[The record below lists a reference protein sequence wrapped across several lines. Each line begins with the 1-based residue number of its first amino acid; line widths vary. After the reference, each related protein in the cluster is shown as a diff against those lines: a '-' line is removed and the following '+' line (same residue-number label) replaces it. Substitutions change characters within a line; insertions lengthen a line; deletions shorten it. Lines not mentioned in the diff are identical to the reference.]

1 MKEMITGFKS
11 FLVQG
16 NLIELAVA
24 FVMGLAF
31 AAVVASLVANLVT
44 PIIAMIVGEPSLSS
58 LDFEINNA
66 VFRYGAFLDDVI
78 AFIATAVAVYF
89 LIVVPYRQIMARMKR
104 GESEPD
110 ATTKV
115 CPECANTIPIE
126 ARRCGYCTTQLAAV

>member
-1 MKEMITGFKS
+1 MKEMITGFKT

-31 AAVVASLVANLVT
+31 AEVVTSLVENLVT
-44 PIIAMIVGEPSLSS
+44 PVIAMIVGEPSLSS

-66 VFRYGAFLDDVI
+66 VFRYGAFLDDLI
-78 AFIATAVAVYF
+78 AFLAIALAVYF
-89 LIVVPYRQIMARMKR
+89 FIVVPYRAIMARMKR
-104 GESEPD
+104 GGEPD

-115 CPECANTIPIE
+115 CPECANAIPIE
-126 ARRCGYCTTQLAAV
+126 ARRCGFCTTQLTAV

>member
-1 MKEMITGFKS
+1 MKEMITGFKT

-31 AAVVASLVANLVT
+31 AAVVNSLVENLVT
-44 PIIAMIVGEPSLSS
+44 PIIAMIIGEPSLSS

-78 AFIATAVAVYF
+78 AFLATAAAVYF
-89 LIVVPYRQIMARMKR
+89 FIVIPYREIMARMKS
-104 GESEPD
+104 GAEPD

-115 CPECANTIPIE
+115 CPECANAVPIE
-126 ARRCGYCTTQLAAV
+126 ARRCGFCTSPLATA

>member
-1 MKEMITGFKS
+1 MKEMITGFKT

-31 AAVVASLVANLVT
+31 AAVVTSLVDNLVT
-44 PIIAMIVGEPSLSS
+44 PIIAMIVGEPSLSG
-58 LDFEINNA
+58 LTFEINNA
-66 VFRYGAFLDDVI
+66 VFGYGAFLDAVI
-78 AFIATAVAVYF
+78 TFVATAAAVYF
-89 LIVVPYRQIMARMKR
+89 FIIVPYRQIMARMKR
-104 GESEPD
+104 GEAEPD

>member
-1 MKEMITGFKS
+1 MKEMITGFKT
-11 FLVQG
+11 FLMQG

-31 AAVVASLVANLVT
+31 AAVVNSLVTNIVT
-44 PIIAMIVGEPSLSS
+44 PIIAMIIGEPSLGT

-78 AFIATAVAVYF
+78 AFLATAVAVYF
-89 LIVVPYRQIMARMKR
+89 FIVVPYRQILARMRR
-104 GESEPD
+104 GGEPE

-115 CPECANTIPIE
+115 CPECANSIPIE
-126 ARRCGYCTTQLAAV
+126 ARRCGFCTTQLSAI

>member
-1 MKEMITGFKS
+1 MKEMITGFKT

-31 AAVVASLVANLVT
+31 AAVVASLVSNLVT
-44 PIIAMIVGEPSLSS
+44 PIIAMIIGEPSLGS

-78 AFIATAVAVYF
+78 AFVATAVAVYF
-89 LIVVPYRQIMARMKR
+89 FIVVPYRQIMARMKS
-104 GESEPD
+104 GAEPD

-115 CPECANTIPIE
+115 CPECANAIPIE
-126 ARRCGYCTTQLAAV
+126 ARRCGFCTTQLASV